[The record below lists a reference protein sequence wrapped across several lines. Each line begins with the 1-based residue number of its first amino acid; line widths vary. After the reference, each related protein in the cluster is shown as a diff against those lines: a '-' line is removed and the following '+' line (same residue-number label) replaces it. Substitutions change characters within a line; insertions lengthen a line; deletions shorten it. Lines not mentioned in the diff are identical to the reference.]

1 MCLEYYLV
9 NFVNVFSKIEGS
21 EYIFILLAACV
32 HIVSLFVCVLVCTC
46 AFFLDFDD
54 SKGSILLYLNHFKDI
69 KKNYCC
75 GVSSLK
81 LDRTN

>member
-1 MCLEYYLV
+1 MYLV
-9 NFVNVFSKIEGS
+9 KLKDLNTFLSCLLPV
-21 EYIFILLAACV
+21 YILLV
-32 HIVSLFVCVLVCTC
+32 FVCVLVCTC
-46 AFFLDFDD
+46 AFLSDFND